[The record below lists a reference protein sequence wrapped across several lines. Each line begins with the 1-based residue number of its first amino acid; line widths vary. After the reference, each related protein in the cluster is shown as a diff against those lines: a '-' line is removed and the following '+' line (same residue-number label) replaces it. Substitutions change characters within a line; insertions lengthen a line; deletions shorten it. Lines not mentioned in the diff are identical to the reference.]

1 MLYALSRWKGERL
14 LQPMRAFFPLKDV
27 ENCDTSSESSSCDG
41 VELTR
46 GTRRD
51 FRAER
56 NAGSAPLCCL

>member
-1 MLYALSRWKGERL
+1 
-14 LQPMRAFFPLKDV
+14 MRAFFPLKDV